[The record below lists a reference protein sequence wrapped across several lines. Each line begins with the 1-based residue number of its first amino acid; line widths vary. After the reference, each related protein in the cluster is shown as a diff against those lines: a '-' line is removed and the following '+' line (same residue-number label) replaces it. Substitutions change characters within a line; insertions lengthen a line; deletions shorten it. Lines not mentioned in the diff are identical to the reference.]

1 MTARV
6 LSACAAID
14 VTVHDH
20 VIIGKEE
27 ETSFRAEGLL

>member
-6 LSACAAID
+6 MAACEAID

-20 VIIGKEE
+20 VIIGKDA
-27 ETSFRAEGLL
+27 ETSFRASGLL

>member
-6 LSACAAID
+6 MAACEAID

-20 VIIGKEE
+20 IVVGKTCEV
-27 ETSFRAEGLL
+27 SFRATGLL